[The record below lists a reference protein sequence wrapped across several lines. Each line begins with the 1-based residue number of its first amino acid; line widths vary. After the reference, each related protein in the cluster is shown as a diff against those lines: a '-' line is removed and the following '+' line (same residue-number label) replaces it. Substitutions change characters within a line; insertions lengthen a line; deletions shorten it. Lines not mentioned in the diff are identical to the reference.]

1 MKKETQD
8 FKWKLEQIRK
18 AVKGV
23 TAVAQLGFLVSG
35 ESNHCCCCQWKI

>member
-23 TAVAQLGFLVSG
+23 TAVA
-35 ESNHCCCCQWKI
+35 